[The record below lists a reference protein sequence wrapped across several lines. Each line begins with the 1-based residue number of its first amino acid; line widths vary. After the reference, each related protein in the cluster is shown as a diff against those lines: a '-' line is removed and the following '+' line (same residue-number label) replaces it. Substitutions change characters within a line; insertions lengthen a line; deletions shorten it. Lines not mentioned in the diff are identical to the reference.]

1 MLYVIPEACQAMQ
14 HWDITER
21 AREIIDD
28 RTRHIHRRWKHLETL
43 TGVPASAWQNLALGR
58 QQSTAAMVQALGRV
72 YPQFAFWLCTGITD
86 QAHGH
91 TAPPNATTFPESR
104 INARTKASEAFEC
117 ALDMRSKWY
126 GPGPLPLDSETQRS
140 LFARWR
146 QLKIE
151 RKNEESA
158 LESTEKTTD

>member
-1 MLYVIPEACQAMQ
+1 MK

-21 AREIIDD
+21 AREIVDD

-58 QQSTAAMVQALGRV
+58 QQATAAMIQALGRA
-72 YPQFAFWLCTGITD
+72 YPQLAFWLCTGITD

-91 TAPPNATTFPESR
+91 TAPLNATTFPENR
-104 INARTKASEAFEC
+104 INPRAKAFEAFEH
-117 ALDMRSKWY
+117 ALGMHRTWY
-126 GPGPLPLDSETQRS
+126 GPETVPLESSAHKE

-151 RKNEESA
+151 RENEETA
-158 LESTEKTTD
+158 LASTEKTAD